1 MKSFITRNKME
12 VGIDENTKKEVF
24 EAMIKRYI
32 HTFEI
37 ENDCEI
43 KEVKLHRNED
53 NDLIKVE
60 LLK

>member
-1 MKSFITRNKME
+1 ME